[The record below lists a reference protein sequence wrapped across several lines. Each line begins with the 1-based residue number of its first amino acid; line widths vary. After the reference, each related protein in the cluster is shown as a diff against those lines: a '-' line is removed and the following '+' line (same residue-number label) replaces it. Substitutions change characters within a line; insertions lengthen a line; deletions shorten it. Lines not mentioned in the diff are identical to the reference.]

1 MNTKIREKKN
11 MFGEEDVINNVFS
24 GFFKQLQSKNHFE
37 EWELALLSESI
48 EVRKVKKGTNLLKA
62 GKISKEL
69 YYVNKGC
76 LRTFYTI
83 KDGSEPIRC
92 LALEK
97 SFCWAMPSF
106 ITQDPSI
113 ESIDVLIDSE
123 LFVFSKSIF
132 KMLNEKSINFKN
144 AYHSWLETLCII
156 YSARIESL
164 ITINAT
170 LRYKNILNE
179 NPAIIQKLPNK
190 IVASYL
196 GITQESLSR
205 IKAKM

>member
-1 MNTKIREKKN
+1 MNTKILKKN
-11 MFGEEDVINNVFS
+11 TISGEEDVMDSVFS
-24 GFFKQLQSKNHFE
+24 PFFKQLQSKNHFE
-37 EWELALLSESI
+37 EWELDLLSESI

-113 ESIDVLIDSE
+113 EGIDALIDSE
-123 LFVFSKSIF
+123 LFVFSKDIF
-132 KMLNEKSINFKN
+132 EMLNEKSINFKN
-144 AYHSWLETLCII
+144 AYHGWLEMLCII

-170 LRYKNILNE
+170 LRYKNLLNE
-179 NPAIIQKLPNK
+179 NPAIIQKLSNK
-190 IVASYL
+190 VVASYL

-205 IKAKM
+205 IKAKV